1 MIFAALEIN
10 GNKWEINGVSLACRL
25 RHPETMKNGGVPPML
40 PVDVTG
46 DEAAMICGAL
56 EPACQSGPGHR
67 RVPEIVAPFVGEHA
81 EQIAPLLDVFSG
93 AVPWRDPMDIVYP
106 CCAGLDLHKKTVV
119 ACVRRQ
125 QLGAK
130 LHKEVRTFGTMTADL
145 LALADWLVQQ
155 GVTHVAMEST
165 GVYWKPV
172 WNILEGQFQ
181 LLLVNAR
188 HIKQVPGRK
197 TDVKDSEWIA
207 ELLQHGLLKGSFVPA
222 APQRELR
229 ELTRQRM
236 QLMHQKATVANRLQ
250 KILEDANLKL
260 ASVATDI
267 LGLSGRD
274 MLQAIIGGQ
283 EDPQV
288 LAELA
293 RGKLRAKIP
302 VLQVA
307 LKGRV
312 TDHHRFLLKLL
323 LDQVTQVE
331 DWIERLN
338 QRITAA
344 LGEAMTQAVPRLVE
358 VPGIGERAA
367 ENILAEI
374 GTNMDQFPTAGH
386 LCSWV
391 GMCPGNNES
400 AGKRKSGR
408 TTKGNQW
415 LRATLV
421 QVAWAASHTKETYVA
436 AQYRR
441 LAGRRGKKRALVAV
455 AHTILVILY
464 HLLKK
469 PEATFR
475 ELGPAYL
482 DRLDSK
488 QLTRHLV
495 RRLERLGHKV
505 TLEVAEGGGQVSVE
519 APDEA
524 PGANESII
532 IEGVGERSP

>member
-1 MIFAALEIN
+1 
-10 GNKWEINGVSLACRL
+10 
-25 RHPETMKNGGVPPML
+25 
-40 PVDVTG
+40 
-46 DEAAMICGAL
+46 
-56 EPACQSGPGHR
+56 
-67 RVPEIVAPFVGEHA
+67 
-81 EQIAPLLDVFSG
+81 
-93 AVPWRDPMDIVYP
+93 MDIVYP
-106 CCAGLDLHKKTVV
+106 CCAGLDVHKKTVV

-125 QLGAK
+125 QPGGR

-145 LALADWLVQQ
+145 LALADWLAHQ

-165 GVYWKPV
+165 GVYWKPI
-172 WNILEGQFQ
+172 WNILEGPFQ

-207 ELLQHGLLKGSFVPA
+207 ELLQHGLLKASFVPP

-236 QLMHQKATVANRLQ
+236 QLMHQKANVANRLQ

-260 ASVATDI
+260 ASVATDV

-274 MLQAIIGGQ
+274 MLQAIIAGQ
-283 EDPQV
+283 DNPEV

-302 VLQVA
+302 ELTVA
-307 LKGRV
+307 LQGRV
-312 TDHHRFLLKLL
+312 TEHHRFVLKLL
-323 LDQVTQVE
+323 FDQVTQLEELIARVSA
-331 DWIERLN
+331 
-338 QRITAA
+338 RITAVLPAPLVEA
-344 LGEAMTQAVPRLVE
+344 LPRLVE
-358 VPGIGERAA
+358 VPGVGERAA

-436 AQYRR
+436 MQYRR

-469 PEATFR
+469 PGATYR
-475 ELGPAYL
+475 DLGPNYL
-482 DRLDSK
+482 DGLQSQ
-488 QLTRHLV
+488 QLTKQLV

-505 TLEVAEGGGQVSVE
+505 TLEPVGRAAPLPGEATASAELAE
-519 APDEA
+519 AT
-524 PGANESII
+524 
-532 IEGVGERSP
+532 GVRSP